1 MAELNRP
8 TDPETS
14 MAAALDAA
22 AAALLG
28 IWESA
33 REGTA
38 NRVSGAQLRAVM
50 VVEQYDGINLRR
62 LATRLDM
69 LLSSASRLCD
79 RLVAA
84 GMLER
89 EPGRFDRREISLHLT
104 PEARRLL
111 AELRADRQAQLAAVL
126 SGMSREGRD
135 ALLRGMREFDEAAR
149 RQQAQNASD
158 ESTGQEGWPDDPDRP
173 GGRSGDWSADSGRQ
187 TRAVWTGS
195 MDGSERSVGTT
206 REWQGRDALLSGM
219 REFDE
224 TARRQQTQNAPTR
237 DESTGQ
243 GDWPDDP
250 DRPGGRSGDW
260 SDDAGRQTRTG
271 WTGSSGGPERSVGTT
286 REWSAGDPPV
296 ARTA

>member
-1 MAELNRP
+1 MAELNGP

-38 NRVSGAQLRAVM
+38 SRVSGAQLRAVM
-50 VVEQYDGINLRR
+50 VVEQSDGINLRR
-62 LATRLDM
+62 LASRLDM

-104 PEARRLL
+104 TEARRLL

-126 SGMSREGRD
+126 AGMGREGRD
-135 ALLRGMREFDEAAR
+135 ALLRGMREFDE
-149 RQQAQNASD
+149 
-158 ESTGQEGWPDDPDRP
+158 
-173 GGRSGDWSADSGRQ
+173 
-187 TRAVWTGS
+187 
-195 MDGSERSVGTT
+195 
-206 REWQGRDALLSGM
+206 
-219 REFDE
+219 
-224 TARRQQTQNAPTR
+224 TARRQQVQEEPPPR
-237 DESTGQ
+237 ESTGQ
-243 GDWPDDP
+243 GDWPNDP
-250 DRPGGRSGDW
+250 DRPGGRPRDW
-260 SDDAGRQTRTG
+260 SADPARPPRAA
-271 WTGSSGGPERSVGTT
+271 WTGPSGGPERSVGTP
-286 REWSAGDPPV
+286 REWPAGDPPV

>member
-1 MAELNRP
+1 
-8 TDPETS
+8 

-28 IWESA
+28 VWESA

-50 VVEQYDGINLRR
+50 VVEQHDGINLRR

-89 EPGRFDRREISLHLT
+89 EPGRLDRREISLHLT
-104 PEARRLL
+104 PDARRLL
-111 AELRADRQAQLAAVL
+111 SELRADRQARLDTVLAA
-126 SGMSREGRD
+126 MS
-135 ALLRGMREFDEAAR
+135 
-149 RQQAQNASD
+149 
-158 ESTGQEGWPDDPDRP
+158 P
-173 GGRSGDWSADSGRQ
+173 
-187 TRAVWTGS
+187 
-195 MDGSERSVGTT
+195 
-206 REWQGRDALLSGM
+206 QGRDALLSGM

-224 TARRQQTQNAPTR
+224 TARQQQA
-237 DESTGQ
+237 Q
-243 GDWPDDP
+243 GPSP
-250 DRPGGRSGDW
+250 L
-260 SDDAGRQTRTG
+260 
-271 WTGSSGGPERSVGTT
+271 GGPEVPGPTPG
-286 REWSAGDPPV
+286 WAGGSGAPERRASSPRDWPADEPPV